1 MPKKSKRSLADKTAH
16 ARKKKR
22 KVSHDVEER
31 INKLNSKRTAHQ
43 KAFQDEMK
51 LLCSDQKIKMNMK
64 KGGRVGGFF
73 SKYRYDK
80 IVSTMKL
87 DEKIKSATTFG
98 KKYVAMKE
106 ELNAV
111 SYVWSQFKLK
121 DNKLYRPSKAGIKRC
136 GGTIKN
142 LDRAAM
148 TEDEDWDE
156 VICIEDKRTFKM
168 INDCHWDDNP
178 KKHKRSNQLHLKVSS
193 KYGSNFTDDI
203 CKILFKH
210 CPVCKEK
217 ALISKKKKSKNPISL
232 GEDICKNVNSI
243 EASVVF
249 TVFGS
254 EENLEDAVYD
264 TEYFIVIIL
273 FEHNQ
278 FLNVSIM
285 NEDSYHELSNIMN
298 QIFSTVGYPSTIR
311 YVQNEKDP
319 INFLKHCE
327 YVRKG
332 RICDELIAEA
342 EKQFPMVKLNMKKA
356 RKETGVPELLRQA
369 TYFCQ
374 SFIHDFLKNTIPLG
388 LAVEDWIPRI
398 NRYINDH
405 ESFFVHKKN
414 TVFMPNEKDSYE
426 TFLAL
431 CCTPESVEDDDDSEN
446 NNPKETEKPLETE
459 NPKKTDEPKETEK
472 PKDSPKKLAQ
482 PYYKAFVPSAGK
494 NESTNLVAELTDRSD
509 AKGKNTRFVD
519 NLKIDFSS
527 STESCPESTNTTQLV
542 HKEVPIPNTD
552 EDECSQEI
560 ALENALERSESPTDG
575 TNKVLPDRLDAP
587 NMEDKTI
594 PPNHDIQTSKG
605 DSEED
610 PTTRGSDL
618 SDDSTS
624 RGSELSDEDS
634 SYNDDSLEK
643 QHPKKAHTVGTK
655 IITPTVITMMQKAI
669 DPCRTK
675 VKSTDDISKLAP
687 ISKKDKA
694 NQCYVNAVYQ
704 MLIGM
709 SELWEDIILD
719 ASKDSM
725 TNYILT
731 HPFTITG
738 LVMGGLM
745 KGAVEDNSLP
755 KPVKSDVLF
764 SCRKQHLDF
773 KPYSQEDASEYM
785 GQYMDR
791 LIEENKNGNV
801 GRSYKIKSCTRRKC
815 MSCNHEYC
823 GNEVEDNYFNLGI
836 ADEFWN
842 KGSCSLQDLINR
854 TFDSTSSLDGF
865 KCPNESCG
873 IQKKN
878 NYSAAVQIIETPLDL
893 VLVIKRYKLQTD
905 KDKAS
910 IDVECLETLKVPH
923 WGTDGLKQFETYFL
937 RCIVCHK
944 GKNYNEGHYV
954 SLFVEDK
961 GSEDKAYHEIND
973 DIHWQLKKEQ
983 FTTKVQEEGYIFH
996 YSKRISGSLQRN
1008 HYKNHLPNDQN
1019 LKKLQEK
1026 CLTSLRQKTPS
1037 RGSKRNR
1044 KSNHA
1049 FSIDLKDGTINSNDC
1064 NISDYFKPM
1073 KEALSKEP
1081 TCIGTDQH
1089 MCVNWNTTCTTCRN
1103 TFPSES
1109 VTKTITFV
1117 GDSEFVKGEDGL
1129 FALRDIKKDEYICR
1143 YIGKK
1148 LTKEKEGEYIV
1159 KVNGSLFI
1167 DGQNSKCFAKK
1178 ANHSCQPNC
1187 VLQKVSKDLL
1197 GDKFAPFGTEEW
1209 NTELWIKAVVDI
1221 SKSQEITYDYG
1232 LNFSFDL
1239 NKCLCGK
1246 CINSQ

>member
-1 MPKKSKRSLADKTAH
+1 MPKTRKRVSAEKAPKT
-16 ARKKKR
+16 RKKKK
-22 KVSHDVEER
+22 KVSHDVGDR
-31 INKLNSKRTAHQ
+31 INKLNSKKNAHQ

-51 LLCSDQKIKMNMK
+51 LLCSDQKTKMNME

-80 IVSTMKL
+80 IVSTIKL
-87 DEKIKSATTFG
+87 DEKIKKATNFG
-98 KKYVAMKE
+98 KKYIAMKE

-111 SYVWSQFKLK
+111 TYVWSQFKLK

-148 TEDEDWDE
+148 TKDEDWDE
-156 VICIEDKRTFKM
+156 VICIDDKRTFKM
-168 INDCHWDDNP
+168 INDIHWDENP

-203 CKILFKH
+203 CKLLFKH

-217 ALISKKKKSKNPISL
+217 VDVSKKKKSKNQIIL
-232 GEDICKNVNSI
+232 REDICNVVDSL
-243 EASVVF
+243 ETSVVF

-264 TEYFIVIIL
+264 DEYFIVIVL

-278 FLNVSIM
+278 FLNVSLM
-285 NEDSYHELSNIMN
+285 KEDSYHELSNIMN
-298 QIFSTVGYPSTIR
+298 QFFSTVGYPSTIR
-311 YVQNEKDP
+311 YIQNEKDP
-319 INFLKHCE
+319 IDFLKHSEYIRKEGICE
-327 YVRKG
+327 
-332 RICDELIAEA
+332 ELIKEA
-342 EKQFPMVKLNMKKA
+342 EKQFPTVKLNMKKSN
-356 RKETGVPELLRQA
+356 ETVVPELLPLA
-369 TYFCQ
+369 TSFCR

-405 ESFFVHKKN
+405 ESFMVHKKN
-414 TVFMPNEKDSYE
+414 SVLMLNGKYCYE
-426 TFLAL
+426 TFLDS
-431 CCTPESVEDDDDSEN
+431 CCPPLSGDDDDSSNGIANETAN
-446 NNPKETEKPLETE
+446 KKETETEIRKESET
-459 NPKKTDEPKETEK
+459 NKEKQK
-472 PKDSPKKLAQ
+472 PKSSGKKMTQ
-482 PYYKAFVPSAGK
+482 HYYKAFVPSTGK
-494 NESTNLVAELTDRSD
+494 EDESPTTHLVDKEHSVL
-509 AKGKNTRFVD
+509 
-519 NLKIDFSS
+519 
-527 STESCPESTNTTQLV
+527 ESN
-542 HKEVPIPNTD
+542 D

-560 ALENALERSESPTDG
+560 ALENGMERSGSPIHASNND
-575 TNKVLPDRLDAP
+575 LQDRLDAP
-587 NMEDKTI
+587 NIEDKTKHKKDDKH
-594 PPNHDIQTSKG
+594 PSKKDATD
-605 DSEED
+605 DS
-610 PTTRGSDL
+610 TTRGNHH

-624 RGSELSDEDS
+624 KGSDLTDEDS
-634 SYNDDSLEK
+634 SYKENSSDNHS
-643 QHPKKAHTVGTK
+643 TK
-655 IITPTVITMMQKAI
+655 NTATMEREEPPTIIKLMRQNI
-669 DPCRTK
+669 DPHRTK
-675 VKSTDDISKLAP
+675 VKRTDDISKLAP
-687 ISKKDKA
+687 ISKKDKT
-694 NQCYVNAVYQ
+694 NQCYVNAIFQ
-704 MLIGM
+704 MFIGM
-709 SELWEDIILD
+709 SELWENIILA

-725 TNYILT
+725 TNYILK

-745 KGAVEDNSLP
+745 KSSVEENSLP

-791 LIEENKNGNV
+791 LIEENKGSNV
-801 GRSYKIKSCTRRKC
+801 GRNYKLKSCTRRRC
-815 MSCNHEYC
+815 LSCKHEYC

-836 ADEFWN
+836 PDEFWV
-842 KGSCSLQDLINR
+842 KGSCSLQDLINL

-873 IQKKN
+873 IQKNN
-878 NYSAAVQIIETPLDL
+878 NYSAAVQITETPLDL

-905 KDKAS
+905 KDKAA
-910 IDVECLETLKVPH
+910 IDVDCLETLKVPH
-923 WGTDGLKQFETYFL
+923 WERGGIKQFETYFL

-961 GSEDKAYHEIND
+961 GTEDKTYHEIND
-973 DIHWQLKKEQ
+973 DIHWQLQKEQ

-996 YSKRISGSLQRN
+996 YSKRISGSLMRN
-1008 HYKNHLPNDQN
+1008 NYKNHLPNDQN

-1037 RGSKRNR
+1037 RGSKKNR

-1049 FSIDLKDGTINSNDC
+1049 FPIDLKDGTVNSNDC
-1064 NISDYFKPM
+1064 NISDYFKPV
-1073 KEALSKEP
+1073 KEALTKEP

-1089 MCVNWNTTCTTCRN
+1089 MCVNWNTTCTTCMN
-1103 TFPSES
+1103 TFPTESE
-1109 VTKTITFV
+1109 TRTICFV
-1117 GDSEFVKGEDGL
+1117 SDSEFVDGEDGL
-1129 FALRDIKKDEYICR
+1129 FAQRDIKKDEYICR

-1148 LTKEKEGEYIV
+1148 ITEEKEGEYIV
-1159 KVNGSLFI
+1159 KISAAHFI
-1167 DGQNSKCFAKK
+1167 DGKNSKCLAKK

-1187 VLQKVSKDLL
+1187 VLQKVSKDLN
-1197 GDKFAPFGTEEW
+1197 GDKFAPFGAEEW
-1209 NTELWIKAVVDI
+1209 DTELWIKAVVDI
-1221 SKSQEITYDYG
+1221 EKSQEITYDYG